1 MISKNIDNEAKT
13 GSRIIFLTSKDK
25 HSTSHTY
32 LGYLIIKDTIRKT
45 TVPSINILHNAGI
58 NVIMIT
64 GDNIDTATSI
74 AKESGII
81 TSKNDLALT
90 SKEFNSLSDEEIN
103 SLYNRIK
110 VIARALP
117 KDKSRMVKILQNMD
131 LVVGMTG
138 DGINDAGAL
147 KAADVG
153 FAMGSG
159 TEVAKEASDII
170 ILDDNIKSITKAI
183 LFGRTIFK
191 SIRKFIIFQLTV
203 NICAMLMAILGPIFD
218 ITTPVTVIQ
227 MLWINMI
234 MDTLAGIAFASEP
247 PLEEYMLESPK
258 TKAVPIINSY
268 MFKEILF
275 TGLYTSL
282 LGIFFL
288 KSNFIYSFIRYSND
302 HRYLYTAYFA
312 FFIFSALFNA
322 LNARTTRL
330 NILAN
335 ISKNQPFI
343 FIFAGIT
350 IVQIYLIYYGG
361 DLFRTYG
368 LTVKELLFV
377 ILLSLSVIP
386 FDWLRKLLI
395 SKDSKK
401 L

>member
-1 MISKNIDNEAKT
+1 
-13 GSRIIFLTSKDK
+13 
-25 HSTSHTY
+25 
-32 LGYLIIKDTIRKT
+32 
-45 TVPSINILHNAGI
+45 
-58 NVIMIT
+58 
-64 GDNIDTATSI
+64 
-74 AKESGII
+74 
-81 TSKNDLALT
+81 
-90 SKEFNSLSDEEIN
+90 
-103 SLYNRIK
+103 
-110 VIARALP
+110 
-117 KDKSRMVKILQNMD
+117 
-131 LVVGMTG
+131 
-138 DGINDAGAL
+138 
-147 KAADVG
+147 
-153 FAMGSG
+153 
-159 TEVAKEASDII
+159 
-170 ILDDNIKSITKAI
+170 
-183 LFGRTIFK
+183 
-191 SIRKFIIFQLTV
+191 
-203 NICAMLMAILGPIFD
+203 
-218 ITTPVTVIQ
+218 
-227 MLWINMI
+227 
-234 MDTLAGIAFASEP
+234 
-247 PLEEYMLESPK
+247 MLESPK

-302 HRYLYTAYFA
+302 YRYLYTAYFA